1 MPGMEPSLEESL
13 EESVTR
19 PGGPGLREALRG
31 RRIGVH
37 APLSRGMVKAALRA
51 AEVGANTIQVFS
63 DNPSAWRRRT
73 EPPAE
78 LGAFRSS
85 LAEHDIAPLAIHGLY
100 LLNLAGPDET
110 IWERSIDALARELRA
125 AAAYGASFV
134 NIHLGSHRGSGVEL
148 GIGRIGSAVSRVL
161 AAVPPGPPGA
171 PLLVLENSAGGG
183 DGIGGT
189 VEELA
194 AVLDAI
200 ESSGGDGSRVAF
212 CLDVAHAWG
221 AGYELSLP
229 EATDYLLERLDALL
243 GHGRIAMIH
252 LNDSKAGLGSHADRH
267 EHVGAGQIGEI
278 GMGHIVRHERLRGV
292 PFYLETPGMEEGFD
306 AVNMDRVRLLLQGE
320 PLPPLSAA
328 AVVLR
333 RSSR

>member
-1 MPGMEPSLEESL
+1 MEPIRQK
-13 EESVTR
+13 SVAEL
-19 PGGPGLREALRG
+19 GGPGFREALDG
-31 RRIGVH
+31 RRVGYH
-37 APLSRGMVKAALRA
+37 APLGRGLVRAALRA

-63 DNPSAWRRRT
+63 DNPNAWRRRT

-78 LGAFRSS
+78 LGAFRAS
-85 LAEHDIAPLAIHGLY
+85 LADHDIAPLAIHGLY

-110 IWERSIDALARELRA
+110 IWERSIEALQGEMRA
-125 AAAYGASFV
+125 AAAYEASFV
-134 NIHLGSHRGSGVEL
+134 NVHLGSHRGSGLET
-148 GIGRIGSAVSRVL
+148 GTRRIGSAVSRVL

-171 PLLVLENSAGGG
+171 PLLVLENSAGAG
-183 DGIGGT
+183 DGIGRT

-200 ESSGGDGSRVAF
+200 EASGGDGSRVAF

-229 EATDYLLERLDALL
+229 DATDDLLERLDALL

-252 LNDSKAGLGSHADRH
+252 LNDSKASLGSHADRH

-320 PLPPLSAA
+320 VLPPLSAST
-328 AVVLR
+328 AVVR

>member
-1 MPGMEPSLEESL
+1 MEPSGQESMIR
-13 EESVTR
+13 S
-19 PGGPGLREALRG
+19 GGPGFREALDG
-31 RRIGVH
+31 RRVGFH
-37 APLSRGMVKAALRA
+37 APLGRGLVRAALRA

-78 LGAFRSS
+78 LGAFHSS
-85 LAEHDIAPLAIHGLY
+85 LADHDIAPLAIHGLY

-110 IWERSIDALARELRA
+110 IWERSIEALKGELRA
-125 AAAYGASFV
+125 AAAYEASFV
-134 NIHLGSHRGSGVEL
+134 NVHLGSHKGSGFET
-148 GIGRIGSAVSRVL
+148 GTRRIGSAVSRVL

-229 EATDYLLERLDALL
+229 EATDDLLERLDALL

-278 GMGHIVRHERLRGV
+278 GMGHIVRHERLRAV
-292 PFYLETPGMEEGFD
+292 PFYLETPEMEEGFD

-328 AVVLR
+328 TVVVR